1 MVTTL
6 PGVTPEMNWTGL
18 AEMVG
23 QSETADTG
31 ESDREVVEL
40 VSDKCGEYFLWSIG
54 WPDLVSIVL
63 TRLALLATTL
73 AVLMTGELRA
83 MTGVAETRWGSGAC
97 WSCLDTAVEG

>member
-1 MVTTL
+1 
-6 PGVTPEMNWTGL
+6 VTPDINWTGL

-23 QSETADTG
+23 QSEAADTG

-40 VSDKCGEYFLWSIG
+40 VSDKWGEYFLWSMA

-63 TRLALLATTL
+63 TRLALLVTTL

-83 MTGVAETRWGSGAC
+83 MMGVAETRWGSAQC
-97 WSCLDTAVEG
+97 CSCLDTAVEG